1 MFSGSPSDDTMKHLS
16 HPELTDFA
24 RDVKTSRLQK
34 ADGHLAHCTKCRK
47 DLATWRGLCQ
57 VAGRAR
63 EQAPDTAVRAV
74 KGAFALHR
82 PRKHSRLQR
91 FATLLFDSLL
101 APAPE
106 GVRAATV
113 SMGGSVRQ
121 MLFRSGSVVVDL
133 RLTQTGA
140 GQVILVGQVLNL
152 SRESIGSPA
161 VRVLL
166 ERGRTTLAA
175 AVANEFGEFVLEYV
189 EKDDLRLRL
198 EVLGQAPLFIPLDG
212 ISSVGAGLVRA
223 G

>member
-1 MFSGSPSDDTMKHLS
+1 MTHFSQPD
-16 HPELTDFA
+16 LTDLA
-24 RDVKTSRLQK
+24 RGLTSSRPREE
-34 ADGHLAHCTKCRK
+34 HLKNCRKCQK
-47 DLATWRGLCQ
+47 DLATWRALSRTVERTSQ
-57 VAGRAR
+57 P
-63 EQAPDTAVRAV
+63 APESAVRSV

-106 GVRAATV
+106 GVRAAAMT
-113 SMGGSVRQ
+113 MGGSVRQ

-133 RLTQTGA
+133 RVTRVGA
-140 GQVILVGQVLNL
+140 DNVILVGQVLNL
-152 SRESIGSPA
+152 SRESVGSPA

-166 ERGRTTLAA
+166 ERGRSALAA

-198 EVLGQAPLFIPLDG
+198 DVLGQEPLFIPLNG
-212 ISSVGAGLVRA
+212 ISSGGGELVRA

>member
-1 MFSGSPSDDTMKHLS
+1 MRPIT
-16 HPELTDFA
+16 P
-24 RDVKTSRLQK
+24 QP
-34 ADGHLAHCTKCRK
+34 
-47 DLATWRGLCQ
+47 
-57 VAGRAR
+57 
-63 EQAPDTAVRAV
+63 PDTAVRAV

>member
-1 MFSGSPSDDTMKHLS
+1 MAHFSQPDLA
-16 HPELTDFA
+16 DFA
-24 RDVKTSRLQK
+24 RGLSIGRREEQHLTS
-34 ADGHLAHCTKCRK
+34 CRK
-47 DLATWRGLCQ
+47 CKNDLATWRALSRH
-57 VAGRAR
+57 ATRPATP
-63 EQAPDTAVRAV
+63 QAPATAVRTV

-212 ISSVGAGLVRA
+212 MISSTGAGLVRA